1 MPGTAAHEAAVSKA
15 FVGSRRL
22 DDERYPT
29 TQPILPALLSLFY
42 EWVGSLRVGWVGG
55 RRGGTEGHLGMD
67 IYRIGMGGTDT
78 QVPSIVIPV

>member
-1 MPGTAAHEAAVSKA
+1 MTKDTQQPNQSC
-15 FVGSRRL
+15 RL
-22 DDERYPT
+22 CW
-29 TQPILPALLSLFY
+29 SLFY

-67 IYRIGMGGTDT
+67 IYRIGMGGTNT

>member
-29 TQPILPALLSLFY
+29 TQPILPALFELIL
-42 EWVGSLRVGWVGG
+42 
-55 RRGGTEGHLGMD
+55 
-67 IYRIGMGGTDT
+67 
-78 QVPSIVIPV
+78 